1 MNDEQLDLARRLARC
16 PQYKPE
22 PVTADY
28 TRRLCGTRVVRDV
41 DGKLIPDLTDAA
53 TGGVLLDM
61 LDYTGTGWLVAVSV
75 KQGVRRWA
83 VYERG
88 DAEPGMGWCPFLAE
102 ACARAL
108 LAEWA
113 ATPATPETTAS

>member
-1 MNDEQLDLARRLARC
+1 MNDEQKELARRLARC
-16 PQYKPE
+16 SQYKPE

-41 DGKLIPDLTDAA
+41 DGALIPDLTDAA

-61 LDYTGTGWLVAVSV
+61 LGPGWGSTRDRRVADLPESF
-75 KQGVRRWA
+75 R
-83 VYERG
+83 VYPVGAGSAWSG
-88 DAEPGMGWCPFLAE
+88 DTLAE

-108 LAEWA
+108 LAKWGEA
-113 ATPATPETTAS
+113 